1 MAPQRILFWEFTESS
16 QSRHQ
21 TATILHYIVP
31 KNAGGNK
38 MRKLFQQLI
47 LGGFCLAIG
56 VGAAFA
62 ENIVIKGS
70 TTVLPVAQ
78 VALEA
83 YMKANPGAKISLSG
97 GGSGEGIKALIDGS
111 TNIAN
116 SSREIKSAE
125 AALAKSKGV
134 EPKEIAVAIDAIVPI
149 VNPKNRVKNLTIDQ
163 LSQIYQ
169 GKITNWKEVGG
180 DDLQIVVI
188 SRDSSSGTFEAWA
201 EMVLNKAKVTPKAQ
215 LQASNG
221 AIVQAI
227 SKNKYAIGYIGFG
240 YINKTVKPLTVNG
253 VAASAKTALSKEFPV
268 SRFLYM
274 YTNGEPRGETAKFIK
289 FILSSE
295 GQKLV
300 AKEGFVPLP
309 ADKKGKK

>member
-1 MAPQRILFWEFTESS
+1 
-16 QSRHQ
+16 
-21 TATILHYIVP
+21 
-31 KNAGGNK
+31 
-38 MRKLFQQLI
+38 MRNFFQQLI

-56 VGAAFA
+56 AGAAFA

-70 TTVLPVAQ
+70 TTVLPIAQ
-78 VALEA
+78 VTLEA

-111 TNIAN
+111 TDIAN
-116 SSREIKSAE
+116 SSREIKRAE
-125 AALAKSKGV
+125 VELAKSKGV

-149 VNPKNRVKNLTIDQ
+149 VNPKNRVKDLTIDQ

-221 AIVQAI
+221 SIVQAI
-227 SKNKYAIGYIGFG
+227 SKNRYAIGYIGIG

-274 YTNGEPRGETAKFIK
+274 YSNGEPKGETAKFIK